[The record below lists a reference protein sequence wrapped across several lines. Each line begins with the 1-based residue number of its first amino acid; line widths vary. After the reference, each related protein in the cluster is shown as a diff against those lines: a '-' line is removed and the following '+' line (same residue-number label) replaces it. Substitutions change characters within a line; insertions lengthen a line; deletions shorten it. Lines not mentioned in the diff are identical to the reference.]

1 MEKQVLQTKEDIII
15 CKIFDRIDNSKI
27 EIDID
32 HLSNRRLEQLRTI
45 VSTIR
50 CWFSAVHIKLSVR
63 E

>member
-15 CKIFDRIDNSKI
+15 CKIFDRIDNSLKA

-45 VSTIR
+45 VSTIGVGLVQ
-50 CWFSAVHIKLSVR
+50 CY
-63 E
+63 